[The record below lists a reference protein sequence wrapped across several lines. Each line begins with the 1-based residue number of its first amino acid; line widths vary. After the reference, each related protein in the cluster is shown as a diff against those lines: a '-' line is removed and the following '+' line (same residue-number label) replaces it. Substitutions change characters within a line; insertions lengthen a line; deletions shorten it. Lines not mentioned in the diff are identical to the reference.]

1 MTASGRTD
9 PRAAERAA
17 RRAALRAELQ
27 AAAGATLPGTRQ
39 AERAPPA
46 LSPGWFDVDQRS
58 PADWAA
64 LLAGHATRLQLPG
77 PDNRPAAHW
86 SALFDGDEALLLARM
101 ASERGDA
108 PALADG
114 PDPDTAAPAT
124 LAFQVLRLAGLI
136 DRWHRQLLRC
146 PGPAAQTVR
155 ALLEEL
161 VEVRLDDE
169 LGWVLG
175 AADMGDRRGEDG
187 LPLRDAARMLSRLWK
202 QARPPASSAP
212 IAPARS
218 ALDHPL
224 HATALQ
230 APPRSQVPP
239 PWCDTAVHDHLRSV
253 HALFQA
259 TVARLREVAQEQL
272 ARSLDSGQHDAAAA
286 LLVAFLALSGTVQR
300 QLNRFS
306 GRLLDFYCD
315 EVLRMRPHPALP
327 ETLHLVAR
335 RDASVMADPVLPR
348 GTALV
353 AGKDS
358 HGQDIVFRVQ
368 DDLVV
373 GAAQV
378 AAVCTLRLDRDP
390 LISPEHELGYVC
402 RARVQHLLQ
411 AAPATPAAAAVAGG
425 LPPLWPLFGGHEVAA
440 TGPAADADIG
450 LAVASR
456 QLLLLEGERQVT
468 LTLRLGHAATA
479 DVRLQEQVARHARL
493 AATGAAHQ
501 PAGLALLKE
510 LFESYAALERRPLD
524 RGLAGAEE
532 LARTAQPRIEALLAQ
547 DPRPE
552 PLHLHYYRAFL
563 VERALHSAGDGFR
576 FAAGRLFIHWL
587 LAPGAGRADP
597 ATGTSAS
604 PQGSDRAPVQD
615 GDWLLPD
622 REALKAAA
630 LRALDLAPAPHDGA
644 EARPGPSGGA
654 IPGMAAAKD
663 PGDPLNLLLGEEI
676 PDRRLVF
683 ARLFTGL
690 FGVSHT
696 APDGW
701 REIPETFVVRST
713 QASPAGGVGLDLVAR
728 LGAGDPPLVGCNGAV
743 HGGGWQTRLPI
754 LRLRLRAYGGLFPYS
769 MLESAQLLSVGVAVQ
784 VNGLRQVSLHN
795 QLGPLDPAKPF
806 QPFGPLPAQGS
817 YLVLGAREL
826 ACKPLSALRLNLRW
840 SGLPQDA
847 AGFAAHYAGYPD
859 APDNRSFRVA
869 PAVLRDGQWQGPAS
883 TPLFA
888 AEGPAQPLAARSTV
902 TFDAALLRQHH
913 QPLDGPIPEEAPA
926 FDVGARRALMQLRL
940 TQPPGAFGHG
950 DYAGVLTEVVSR
962 NARRRRHAPLPRPP
976 YTPTLEGLTVD
987 YRAESVIH
995 VTGVLPVGGGA
1006 TASGAA
1012 TVAGSPAA
1020 ASDAASADGDRVYH
1034 LHPFGLQRVHPES
1047 ERRAL
1052 RVLPAVAHDGN
1063 LFIGVQAPTPP
1074 ARLTLLF
1081 HLHDESAVPRTG
1093 PMPQPHWQV
1102 LMGDRWVSLSAG
1114 QVLSDGTAG
1123 FLTSGIVVLDLPPGI
1138 DDRHQVMPTGLY
1150 WLAVGV
1156 DEGFERFAGLHGVH
1170 AQALHA
1176 VREVAPGGAAGPLPP
1191 ASTVTLAVPVPGLA
1205 ALQPVGP
1212 AGGGRMAESAAQ
1224 LKVRMGERLN
1234 HRRRAS
1240 TPWDYERLILE
1251 NFPDVGQAKCFSAG
1265 QWPGLVPGQV
1275 LVAVLPSALRF
1286 DRTAG
1291 TLYPRMN
1298 AVELQRM
1305 QELLGEL
1312 CSPFARLEVRNA
1324 AYERVQV
1331 RCTVRLQRGA
1341 PEGASLQRCEQAV
1354 FDLLCPWV
1362 PGGLQARFGWA
1373 VRAEDIEARLRELDC
1388 VQFVTGLSM
1397 LHVVRNDDGRYGL
1410 ADTARAPVAVLA
1422 RGSVRDTVHRVE
1434 VRPAVPWSIAVPMA
1448 RHMIGLTD
1456 GQEGRRPEATG
1467 IAHLAVGSNFII
1479 GHTHA

>member
-1 MTASGRTD
+1 VSAGGGRVD
-9 PRAAERAA
+9 RREVERAA
-17 RRAALRAELQ
+17 RCAVLRAELQ

-64 LLAGHATRLQLPG
+64 LLAGHAARLQLPG

-108 PALADG
+108 QALADG

-175 AADMGDRRGEDG
+175 AADMGDRRGDDG
-187 LPLRDAARMLSRLWK
+187 VPLRDAARGLSRLWPR
-202 QARPPASSAP
+202 ARPPSPTAP
-212 IAPARS
+212 ETPARG
-218 ALDHPL
+218 ALDAPSHAMHP
-224 HATALQ
+224 Q

-239 PWCDTAVHDHLRSV
+239 PWCDSAVHDHLRSV

-259 TVARLREVAQEQL
+259 SVARLREVAREQL
-272 ARSLDSGQHDAAAA
+272 ARSLDSGRHDAAAA
-286 LLVAFLALSGTVQR
+286 LLVAFLALGGTVQR

-306 GRLLDFYCD
+306 GRLLDFYCA
-315 EVLRMRPHPALP
+315 EVLRMQAHPALP

-335 RDASVMADPVLPR
+335 RDASVLADPVLAR

-353 AGKDS
+353 AGKDAQ
-358 HGQDIVFRVQ
+358 GQEIVLRVQ

-378 AAVCTLRLDRDP
+378 AAVCSLRLDRDP

-402 RARVQHLLQ
+402 RARVQHVLQ
-411 AAPATPAAAAVAGG
+411 AAPAAQPAAAVAGG
-425 LPPLWPLFGGHEVAA
+425 QPPLWPLFGGHETAS

-493 AATGAAHQ
+493 VSSEAAHQ
-501 PAGLALLKE
+501 PAGLALLKT
-510 LFESYAALERRPLD
+510 LFESYAALERRPLG

-532 LARTAQPRIEALLAQ
+532 LARATQPRIEALLAQ

-563 VERALHSAGDGFR
+563 VERALRSTDDGFR

-587 LAPGAGRADP
+587 LAPGAGAPVPQPGP
-597 ATGTSAS
+597 ATALE
-604 PQGSDRAPVQD
+604 
-615 GDWLLPD
+615 GDWLQPD
-622 REALKAAA
+622 RDALKAAA
-630 LRALDLAPAPHDGA
+630 LRALDLDPAPNDTVR
-644 EARPGPSGGA
+644 ERPGPPDGA
-654 IPGMAAAKD
+654 SAGMAAAED
-663 PGDPLNLLLGEEI
+663 PGDPLALLLGEEI

-701 REIPETFVVRST
+701 RDIAETFFVRST
-713 QASPAGGVGLDLVAR
+713 LASPAGGVGLDLVAR
-728 LGAGDPPLVGCNGAV
+728 LGAGDPPLVGCDAAV

-769 MLESAQLLSVGVAVQ
+769 MLESAQLLSVGLAVQ
-784 VNGLRQVSLHN
+784 VNGLRQVALHN

-817 YLVLGAREL
+817 YLVLSAREL

-847 AGFAAHYAGYPD
+847 AGFAAHYAGYPG
-859 APDNRSFRVA
+859 APDNRSFRVT
-869 PAVLRDGQWQGPAS
+869 PAVLRDGQWQGPSS

-888 AEGPAQPLAARSTV
+888 ADGPAQPLAARSTV

-913 QPLDGPIPEEAPA
+913 QPLDGPIPAEAPA
-926 FDVGARRALMQLRL
+926 FDVGARRSLLQLQL

-962 NARRRRHAPLPRPP
+962 NARRRRHAPLPRAP

-995 VTGVLPVGGGA
+995 VAGVQPA
-1006 TASGAA
+1006 SDTAA
-1012 TVAGSPAA
+1012 AGSAT
-1020 ASDAASADGDRVYH
+1020 AASAAAPVDGDRLYH
-1034 LHPFGLQRVHPES
+1034 LHPFGLERVHPHSES
-1047 ERRAL
+1047 RAL
-1052 RVLPAVAHDGN
+1052 RLLPAVAHDGN
-1063 LFIGVQAPTPP
+1063 LFIGVQAPTAPS
-1074 ARLTLLF
+1074 RLTLLF
-1081 HLHDESAVPRTG
+1081 HLHEESAVPRSG
-1093 PMPQPHWQV
+1093 PMPQAHWQV
-1102 LMGDRWVSLSAG
+1102 LMGDRWVRLSAS

-1170 AQALHA
+1170 AQALQA
-1176 VREVAPGGAAGPLPP
+1176 VRQVAPGAAAGPLSP
-1191 ASTVTLAVPVPGLA
+1191 AGVVTPAVPVPGLA
-1205 ALQPVGP
+1205 SVQPVGP
-1212 AGGGRMAESAAQ
+1212 ATGGRAAESAAQ

-1265 QWPGLVPGQV
+1265 QWPGLAPGQV

-1286 DRTAG
+1286 DRAAG

-1305 QELLGEL
+1305 EQLLGSL
-1312 CSPFARLEVRNA
+1312 TSPFARLEVRNA

-1354 FDLLCPWV
+1354 FDLLCPWM
-1362 PGGLQARFGWA
+1362 PGGLQASFGWA
-1373 VRAEDIEARLRELDC
+1373 VRAEEIEARLRELDC

-1397 LHVVRNDDGRYGL
+1397 LHIVRNDDGRYGL
-1410 ADTARAPVAVLA
+1410 ADTARPAGAALAPGSA
-1422 RGSVRDTVHRVE
+1422 RGTVHRVE
-1434 VRPAVPWSIAVPMA
+1434 VRPAVPWSIAVPMD
-1448 RHMIGLTD
+1448 RHMIGLTA

-1467 IAHLAVGSNFII
+1467 ITQLAIGSNFII